1 MIEITDDEMRVLK
14 GPNQIFDEWKAF
26 LQFTQIY
33 FKRRGIEHPVIVEIG
48 TQNGHQKAHYEKFLD
63 ATHIGIDISDEWS
76 RPDILG
82 DSHAPETMAQLRE
95 ALAGREVNLLFIDAF
110 HTYEDAKKE
119 HEDYGPM
126 AKDIIAFHD
135 IRHERGIE
143 QLWLELKDKEAG
155 NRNLSF
161 MTIGYWKEG
170 WCELGIGII
179 VKCEKGVIR
188 PIIEEYRSKR
198 NG

>member
-1 MIEITDDEMRVLK
+1 MIEITDDAMRILK
-14 GPNQIFDEWKAF
+14 GPNQIFGEWKGF
-26 LQFTQIY
+26 LQFAQVY

-76 RPDILG
+76 KPDILG
-82 DSHAPETMAQLRE
+82 DSHAPETMSRLTE
-95 ALAGREVNLLFIDAF
+95 NLAGREVNLLFIDAF
-110 HTYEDAKKE
+110 HTYEDAKAEYEK
-119 HEDYGPM
+119 YGPM
-126 AKDIIAFHD
+126 VKDIIAFHD

-143 QLWLELKDKEAG
+143 KLWLELEAKEAG

-170 WCELGIGII
+170 WCELGIGVI
-179 VKCEKGVIR
+179 VKCEKEVIR
-188 PIIEEYRSKR
+188 PIIEEYRRKR